1 MKHLLFK
8 LFQKSTRRFLGRG
21 LSNTWYGKL
30 AGKIFRLIKPKY
42 VDVKEGF
49 RLYLFNQK
57 DLISDY
63 IAFSGEYEPFI
74 AEVMKKNIKK
84 GDVVVDIGSHI
95 GYFTILM
102 SKLVG
107 EAGKVYA
114 FEPEQ
119 KNFELLKKNIEFN
132 KCSNVIL
139 NQIAITDYT
148 GKIKLYLTNKSNS
161 GTHSI
166 HDSEGYTYEVQEVDC
181 MTLDDYFKGAEKL

>member
-1 MKHLLFK
+1 MSILFNT
-8 LFQKSTRRFLGRG
+8 FQKLTKPFLGKG
-21 LSNTWYGKL
+21 LSNKWYGKI
-30 AGKIFRLIKPKY
+30 ANRIFVSIKPDY
-42 VDVKEGF
+42 IDVKEGF

-63 IAFSGEYEPFI
+63 IAVSGEYEPFI
-74 AEVMKKNIKK
+74 AELMKKNIKP
-84 GDVVVDIGSHI
+84 GDTVVDIGSHI

-107 EAGKVYA
+107 ETGKVYA
-114 FEPEQ
+114 FEPE
-119 KNFELLKKNIEFN
+119 KRNFELLKKNVEFN

-139 NQIAITDYT
+139 NNIAISDKT

-166 HDSEGYTYEVQEVDC
+166 HDSEGYTYEIQEVDC
-181 MTLDDYFKGAEKL
+181 MTLDDYFKSTL